1 MSVFGKALPSSV
13 RTIHRGLCRT
23 AAAAGGL
30 DRDELA
36 ALVVLLRHGTAEA
49 LAQLFFY
56 CSADGAEGE
65 ERVSVDQ
72 LIIMLKAACRDAG
85 LDMNASSAA
94 TVASGTKS
102 ALDRDQFCA
111 LFRQDESRS
120 VLANVMVKLSGA
132 AAAHFGLPLTKA
144 EAVVQL
150 APPSPSAWD
159 HVQGQWR
166 STLLA
171 ALLLSLWAGI
181 AAWFIYDIF
190 EGQGYSRGSG
200 VLVVARLCASAIIVA
215 SMTLLLPVTYKMMD
229 ALRGTFLRSL
239 INFDAG
245 IAFHKVMGYV
255 IVVCGFVHGSCW
267 MWMCSMREV
276 AWNLSATV
284 TGRFRLLPMP
294 CVRYCAG

>member
-111 LFRQDESRS
+111 LFRHDESQS
-120 VLANVMVKLSGA
+120 VLANVLVKLSGA
-132 AAAHFGLPLTKA
+132 AAAHLP
-144 EAVVQL
+144 
-150 APPSPSAWD
+150 
-159 HVQGQWR
+159 R
-166 STLLA
+166 R
-171 ALLLSLWAGI
+171 GI
-181 AAWFIYDIF
+181 TCK
-190 EGQGYSRGSG
+190 GSG
-200 VLVVARLCASAIIVA
+200 AARCWQRCCSACGVRSA
-215 SMTLLLPVTYKMMD
+215 VPAVCLP
-229 ALRGTFLRSL
+229 
-239 INFDAG
+239 
-245 IAFHKVMGYV
+245 
-255 IVVCGFVHGSCW
+255 C
-267 MWMCSMREV
+267 MCTR
-276 AWNLSATV
+276 A
-284 TGRFRLLPMP
+284 
-294 CVRYCAG
+294 

>member
-1 MSVFGKALPSSV
+1 MSVFGNALPSSV
-13 RTIHRGLCRT
+13 MTIHRGLCRT

-30 DRDELA
+30 GRDELA

-102 ALDRDQFCA
+102 ALDRDQLCA
-111 LFRQDESRS
+111 LFWQDESQS
-120 VLANVMVKLSGA
+120 VLANVLVKLSGA

-171 ALLLSLWAGI
+171 ALLLSLWGEERGASGMP
-181 AAWFIYDIF
+181 AVHVHTSLMFNSHACSCSRHCRMVHL
-190 EGQGYSRGSG
+190 QCLRGSG
-200 VLVVARLCASAIIVA
+200 VQQGQQRPRGCTPVRICHYCSQHGASASCHLQNDGRA
-215 SMTLLLPVTYKMMD
+215 AGDLP
-229 ALRGTFLRSL
+229 S
-239 INFDAG
+239 
-245 IAFHKVMGYV
+245 
-255 IVVCGFVHGSCW
+255 VVDQ
-267 MWMCSMREV
+267 
-276 AWNLSATV
+276 L
-284 TGRFRLLPMP
+284 
-294 CVRYCAG
+294 